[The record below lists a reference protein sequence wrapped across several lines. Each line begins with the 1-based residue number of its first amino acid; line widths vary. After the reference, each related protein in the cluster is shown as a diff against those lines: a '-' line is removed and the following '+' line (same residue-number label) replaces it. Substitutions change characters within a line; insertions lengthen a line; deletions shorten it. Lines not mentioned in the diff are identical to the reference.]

1 MLEGFFFFFCYS
13 SQKIQM
19 IQSPRCPLKEG
30 LEFILG
36 KRPILT
42 ERTGAPCP
50 ATMLAYFHT
59 VLSKNGIFTK
69 Q

>member
-36 KRPILT
+36 
-42 ERTGAPCP
+42 E
-50 ATMLAYFHT
+50 AYFNWKDRGS
-59 VLSKNGIFTK
+59 LSCDYAGLFPHCTQQKWNIH
-69 Q
+69 